1 MIKTDNENNLNLGL
15 LKNDLPF
22 YSESISDILI
32 SKIEETYANKGKLG
46 YLSVDIF
53 FPTLMFDSYSRK
65 AVEFSYNEVG
75 IYALPIKGSLLFY
88 LLEENNKTLFDR
100 ESGLVFDFI
109 NNNDNFIK
117 LRKDNYKELR
127 KSVSEVVDEMFSE
140 LSINLNGL
148 NPEKNSSPLIN
159 IMENSLSLKYVSLSD
174 EEMEKLFYKHIER
187 ISPDKIKD
195 FGYSLDFL
203 TDEFVNKRLYK
214 SIRFDAY
221 PSLIATISALQSFN
235 IVYTIDEFKRDMSH
249 SVVYTVVDE
258 FESYTSN
265 IGKETFISES
275 DALTR
280 LFQTAVLTGNMN
292 EDFIENY
299 INALSDEYDYYFVDK
314 TSHRLI
320 QRKKE
325 SIFYVYYQ
333 VSEFYNKLR

>member
-1 MIKTDNENNLNLGL
+1 
-15 LKNDLPF
+15 
-22 YSESISDILI
+22 
-32 SKIEETYANKGKLG
+32 
-46 YLSVDIF
+46 
-53 FPTLMFDSYSRK
+53 
-65 AVEFSYNEVG
+65 
-75 IYALPIKGSLLFY
+75 
-88 LLEENNKTLFDR
+88 
-100 ESGLVFDFI
+100 
-109 NNNDNFIK
+109 
-117 LRKDNYKELR
+117 
-127 KSVSEVVDEMFSE
+127 
-140 LSINLNGL
+140 
-148 NPEKNSSPLIN
+148 
-159 IMENSLSLKYVSLSD
+159 MENSLSLKYVSLSD
-174 EEMEKLFYKHIER
+174 KEMENLFYKQIER
-187 ISPDKIKD
+187 ISPYKIKD

-314 TSHRLI
+314 TSHRII
-320 QRKKE
+320 QRKE
-325 SIFYVYYQ
+325 SIFNVYYQ

>member
-174 EEMEKLFYKHIER
+174 KEMENLFYKQIER
-187 ISPDKIKD
+187 ISPYKIKD
-195 FGYSLDFL
+195 FGYSLNFL
-203 TDEFVNKRLYK
+203 TEEFVNKRLYK
-214 SIRFDAY
+214 QLRFDSCN
-221 PSLIATISALQSFN
+221 PLINRTSALQMFN
-235 IVYTIDEFKRDMSH
+235 IIYTIDEFKRDMSH
-249 SVVYTVVDE
+249 IDKDNFV
-258 FESYTSN
+258 
-265 IGKETFISES
+265 SELQ
-275 DALTR
+275 ALTR

-292 EDFIENY
+292 YEFIEKY
-299 INALSDEYDYYFVDK
+299 IYSLSDEYDYYWVDK
-314 TSHRLI
+314 TSHRIIL
-320 QRKKE
+320 RKE
-325 SIFYVYYQ
+325 SIFNVYYQ